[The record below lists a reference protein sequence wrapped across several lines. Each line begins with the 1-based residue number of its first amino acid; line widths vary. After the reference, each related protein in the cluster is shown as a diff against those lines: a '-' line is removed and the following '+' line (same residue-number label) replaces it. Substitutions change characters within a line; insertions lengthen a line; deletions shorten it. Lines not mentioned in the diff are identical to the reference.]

1 VLPFTPPVGN
11 LGVAKKC
18 KIGTAAEGIAMMTM
32 GAVTARLKAYDR
44 QQRAR
49 RAYDASCLALRDGAL
64 TGACYLQRDAAKL
77 YAEAQA
83 LTKLADEGADAN
95 LTDLAGSIWWSPR
108 P

>member
-1 VLPFTPPVGN
+1 
-11 LGVAKKC
+11 
-18 KIGTAAEGIAMMTM
+18 MMAM

-83 LTKLADEGADAN
+83 FTKLADEGADAN
-95 LTDLAGSIWWSPR
+95 LTDLAGTSWWSPR

>member
-1 VLPFTPPVGN
+1 
-11 LGVAKKC
+11 
-18 KIGTAAEGIAMMTM
+18 MMTM

-83 LTKLADEGADAN
+83 FTKLADEGADAN
-95 LTDLAGSIWWSPR
+95 LIDGGILPQRVPASPPSR
-108 P
+108 QQGQVSSREGISSD

>member
-1 VLPFTPPVGN
+1 
-11 LGVAKKC
+11 
-18 KIGTAAEGIAMMTM
+18 MMTM

-83 LTKLADEGADAN
+83 FTKLADEGPTQISLMVIYCRLLFPNERVPASPPRQ
-95 LTDLAGSIWWSPR
+95 DLISPPTVVPAATR
-108 P
+108 